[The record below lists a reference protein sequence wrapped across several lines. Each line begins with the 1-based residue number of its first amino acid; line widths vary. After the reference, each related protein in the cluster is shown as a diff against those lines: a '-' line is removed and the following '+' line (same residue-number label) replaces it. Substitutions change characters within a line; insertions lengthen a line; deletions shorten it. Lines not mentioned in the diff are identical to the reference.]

1 MKIMNGSN
9 GTQRERVEETRLTG
23 MLNIL
28 VLLATA
34 AVAYSDRIVVPDIS
48 LGYLYVL
55 PIALSALVNPFP
67 VTLGLIAVCT
77 FLADIFYPQVSVSLQ
92 IRIVRDAMT
101 LGGFLIVGFLV
112 RMIARQR
119 ERLAAEVR

>member
-1 MKIMNGSN
+1 MKATNGS
-9 GTQRERVEETRLTG
+9 GATHHQRVEETRLTG

-28 VLLATA
+28 VFLATA
-34 AVAYSDRIVVPDIS
+34 AVAYSDRIVAPDIS

-77 FLADIFYPQVSVSLQ
+77 FLADIFYPQASVSLQ
-92 IRIVRDAMT
+92 VRMVRDAMT
-101 LGGFLIVGFLV
+101 LGGFLIVGILV
-112 RMIARQR
+112 RTIARQR
-119 ERLAAEVR
+119 Q